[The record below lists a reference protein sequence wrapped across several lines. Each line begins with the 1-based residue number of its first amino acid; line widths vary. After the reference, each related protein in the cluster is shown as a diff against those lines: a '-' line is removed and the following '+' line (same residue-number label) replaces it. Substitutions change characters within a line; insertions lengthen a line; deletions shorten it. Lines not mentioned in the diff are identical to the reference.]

1 MHAAFICFLISL
13 CFAGLFGCTKG
24 GSENSSKNKVAHD
37 RLTSSKHGKLVA
49 DVLKEKILK
58 DYPSAPIGRAFDG
71 YGHFKS
77 KEWKEKRS
85 DNGKYFIDFIG
96 WFDPS
101 LLDATAKANNVAS
114 RGIDVKF
121 VIYPDGAFGVVMVSK
136 LDLMNDG
143 SIRQQALPDIK
154 AIMDCVYANKKIS
167 F

>member
-1 MHAAFICFLISL
+1 MHAVVICLLISL
-13 CFAGLFGCTKG
+13 CFAGLFGCSKG
-24 GSENSSKNKVAHD
+24 GSENSSENKAAHD
-37 RLTSSKHGKLVA
+37 TSSKNGKQIA

-71 YGHFKS
+71 YGYFKS
-77 KEWKEKRS
+77 KEWKEQRS

-96 WFDPS
+96 WFDPG
-101 LLDATAKANNVAS
+101 LLDATAKANNVTS

-136 LDLMNDG
+136 LDLMHDG

-154 AIMDCVYANKKIS
+154 AIMDSVYANKTIS